1 MDFTQWTRQ
10 NFIDFEARKQEV
22 FKPTQEE
29 IQAEQDR
36 LQAEF
41 NKKVEDTKQFLSA
54 Y

>member
-10 NFIDFEARKQEV
+10 NFIDFETRKQEV

-36 LQAEF
+36 LQA
-41 NKKVEDTKQFLSA
+41 NLIRK
-54 Y
+54 